1 MARQTGDNHH
11 ILLVGAGKMGGALV
25 DAWLTRKII
34 QSSNIVLIE
43 PDIARAKHF
52 RETYSLQTFETL
64 EAVNTGVGQPIV
76 VFAIKPQ
83 VMDAVVPLYRG
94 LAQQGSLILSIAAGK
109 TLDYFE
115 GILGANSPIVRAM
128 PNTPASIGKGMTALC
143 SNDHV
148 NSKQKTLCQE
158 LVSAVGKVRWVDNE
172 QLMDPVTAV
181 SGSGPAYVFL
191 LIEVLAEAGFK
202 AGLDQ
207 DLANELAV
215 TTVAGAAALAEE
227 STLSPS
233 ILRQNVTS
241 PGGTTEAAL
250 TVLMSN
256 DRLSDLFLQ
265 AVNKAVTRSRELAG

>member
-1 MARQTGDNHH
+1 
-11 ILLVGAGKMGGALV
+11 
-25 DAWLTRKII
+25 
-34 QSSNIVLIE
+34 
-43 PDIARAKHF
+43 
-52 RETYSLQTFETL
+52 
-64 EAVNTGVGQPIV
+64 
-76 VFAIKPQ
+76 
-83 VMDAVVPLYRG
+83 
-94 LAQQGSLILSIAAGK
+94 
-109 TLDYFE
+109 
-115 GILGANSPIVRAM
+115 
-128 PNTPASIGKGMTALC
+128 MTVLC